1 MSAYLDHAS
10 GWPPSDAVRDAMAR
24 WITAATSPMALHE
37 HARGP
42 AETVEATRMAVA
54 ALVGWPADTV
64 ILTGGATE
72 GRNLAMKGS
81 LGARGITDPVIAL
94 DPLAHASAIAA
105 ARSLTRSGGSVRM
118 ADVNQVGDVLPGA
131 MADAATGA
139 DLVVVTHGQAEVG
152 CVRDAAALIAAVRA
166 VAPGAVVVL
175 DAEETAGLLPIPDA
189 LGADMVIVGGRS
201 LGGPAWSGA
210 LCVRPGTLIHPII
223 EGGLEEGG
231 KRGGQH
237 DLPALAGLGAA
248 AHEALADMPA
258 RASRMR
264 DATARLSQSLLAVPG
279 VVLNG
284 PDPAERL
291 PGHAQVSA
299 RGVEGESLALAM
311 AARGVAVSPGSACT
325 FGAGKSSPVLQAMGA
340 DDEVARGA
348 VLITLGPATTDDELA
363 EGAQAFAESVASLRA
378 MAPGAS

>member
-10 GWPPSDAVRDAMAR
+10 GWPPSEAVRDAMAR
-24 WITAATSPMALHE
+24 WIAVATSPMALHE

-42 AETVEATRMAVA
+42 ADTVEATRAAVA
-54 ALVGWPADTV
+54 ALVGWPGDTV
-64 ILTGGATE
+64 ILTAGATE
-72 GRNLAMKGS
+72 ARNLAMKGS
-81 LGARGITDPVIAL
+81 LGARGLTAPVIAL

-105 ARSLTRSGGSVRM
+105 ARSLTRAGGAVRM
-118 ADVNQVGDVLPGA
+118 AAVTQVGDVLPEP
-131 MADAATGA
+131 MADAARGA

-166 VAPGAVVVL
+166 VAPQAVVVL

-189 LGADMVIVGGRS
+189 LGADMAIVGGRS

-210 LCVRPGTLIHPII
+210 LCVRPGTLLHPLI
-223 EGGLEEGG
+223 EGGMEEGG

-248 AHEALADMPA
+248 AREAIGAMPT
-258 RASRMR
+258 RAARMR
-264 DATARLSQSLLAVPG
+264 DATSHLIQALLAVPH

-284 PDPAERL
+284 PHPAERL

-299 RGVEGESLALAM
+299 RGVEGEALALAM

-340 DDEVARGA
+340 DDEIARGA
-348 VLITLGPATTDDELA
+348 VLITLGPGTTDEELA
-363 EGAQAFAESVASLRA
+363 DGARAFAESVASLRA
-378 MAPGAS
+378 MAPGTP